1 MITLKQL
8 NQRGVEYLP
17 GHLGIVITGVG
28 PREMR
33 AELQVTH
40 RESGRT

>member
-1 MITLKQL
+1 MITPEKL
-8 NQRGVEYLP
+8 NQRGVGYLP
-17 GHLGIVITGVG
+17 GHLGIVFTGFG

>member
-1 MITLKQL
+1 MITLEQL
-8 NQRGVEYLP
+8 NQRGVGYLP